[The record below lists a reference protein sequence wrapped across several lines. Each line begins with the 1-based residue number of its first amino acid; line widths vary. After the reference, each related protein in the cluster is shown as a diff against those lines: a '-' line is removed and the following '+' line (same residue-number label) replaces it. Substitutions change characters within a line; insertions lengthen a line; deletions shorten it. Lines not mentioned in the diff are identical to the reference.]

1 MGTRKFVKE
10 LEMTK
15 EEIVELFLNTIDE
28 TKPELVE
35 EYIEESFRI

>member
-1 MGTRKFVKE
+1 MTR
-10 LEMTK
+10 

-28 TKPELVE
+28 TKPELIE

>member
-1 MGTRKFVKE
+1 MKKHRGGM
-10 LEMTK
+10 EMTK

-35 EYIEESFRI
+35 EYIEESFII